1 VINVAGVSSESMQS
15 TESMLGYKYLNIVDT
30 LQERIAEGAYPDG
43 RLPSTKQLREEFQA
57 SYGSVR
63 SAILI
68 LKTMG
73 VVEGRQG
80 QGVFVVE

>member
-1 VINVAGVSSESMQS
+1 MNEF
-15 TESMLGYKYLNIVDT
+15 KYLHIVET
-30 LQERIAEGAYPDG
+30 LQARIASGAFADG
-43 RLPSTKQLREEFQA
+43 KLPSTKALREEFQA

-68 LKTMG
+68 LKTLGM
-73 VVEGRQG
+73 VEGRQG

>member
-1 VINVAGVSSESMQS
+1 M
-15 TESMLGYKYLNIVDT
+15 TDFKYLNIVET
-30 LQERIAEGAYPDG
+30 LRERIAEGDYPDG
-43 RLPSTKQLREEFQA
+43 KLPSTNQLREEFDA

-68 LKTMG
+68 LKATG

-80 QGVFVVE
+80 LGVFVVE

>member
-1 VINVAGVSSESMQS
+1 MNDF
-15 TESMLGYKYLNIVDT
+15 KYVNIVAA
-30 LQERIAEGAYPDG
+30 LSERIAAGEYADG
-43 RLPSTKQLREEFQA
+43 KLPSTKELQAEFEA

-68 LKTMG
+68 LKATG

-80 QGVFVVE
+80 LGVFIVE

>member
-1 VINVAGVSSESMQS
+1 MNDF
-15 TESMLGYKYLNIVDT
+15 KYLNIVET
-30 LQERIAEGAYPDG
+30 LRHRIASGEYPDG
-43 RLPSTKQLREEFQA
+43 RLPSTSQLREEFKA

-68 LKTMG
+68 LKATG

>member
-1 VINVAGVSSESMQS
+1 MQD
-15 TESMLGYKYLNIVDT
+15 YKYLAIVHA
-30 LQERIAEGAYPDG
+30 LQNRIMAGDYPDG
-43 RLPSTKQLREEFQA
+43 KLPSTSQLREEFQA

-73 VVEGRQG
+73 IVEGRQG
-80 QGVFVVE
+80 LGVFVVE

>member
-1 VINVAGVSSESMQS
+1 MN
-15 TESMLGYKYLNIVDT
+15 TGYKYTDIVSS
-30 LQERIAEGAYPDG
+30 LQARIAAGDFPDG
-43 RLPSTKQLREEFQA
+43 KLPSTRQLREEFDA

>member
-1 VINVAGVSSESMQS
+1 MVYCVDAVEREKILEQ
-15 TESMLGYKYLNIVDT
+15 YKYMAITEALRN
-30 LQERIAEGAYPDG
+30 RIAAGEFPDG
-43 RLPSTKQLREEFQA
+43 KLPSTRGLMAEFGA

-73 VVEGRQG
+73 VVQGRQG
-80 QGVFVVE
+80 QGVFVTED

>member
-1 VINVAGVSSESMQS
+1 MNDF
-15 TESMLGYKYLNIVDT
+15 KYLHIVDT
-30 LQERIAEGAYPDG
+30 LQYRIASGAFPDG
-43 RLPSTKQLREEFQA
+43 KLPSTKQLREEFQA

-68 LKTMG
+68 LKTLG

-80 QGVFVVE
+80 LGVFIVE

>member
-1 VINVAGVSSESMQS
+1 MQEYKYIEI
-15 TESMLGYKYLNIVDT
+15 TESLR
-30 LQERIAEGAYPDG
+30 QRIAAGEYPDG
-43 RLPSTKQLREEFQA
+43 KLPSTKELREEFGA

-68 LKTMG
+68 LKATG

-80 QGVFVVE
+80 LGVFVVE

>member
-1 VINVAGVSSESMQS
+1 M
-15 TESMLGYKYLNIVDT
+15 TDFKYLIIVDT
-30 LQERIAEGAYPDG
+30 LRERIASGAYPDG
-43 RLPSTKQLREEFQA
+43 KLPSTSALRQEFEA

-68 LKTMG
+68 LKATG

>member
-1 VINVAGVSSESMQS
+1 MGN
-15 TESMLGYKYLNIVDT
+15 YKYLEIVQT
-30 LQERIAEGAYPDG
+30 LQQRIAAGEYPDG
-43 RLPSTKQLREEFQA
+43 KLPSTRALREEFDV
-57 SYGSVR
+57 SYGSLR

-68 LKTMG
+68 LKATG

>member
-1 VINVAGVSSESMQS
+1 MNDF
-15 TESMLGYKYLNIVDT
+15 KYLHIVET
-30 LQERIAEGAYPDG
+30 LQNRIATGEYPDG
-43 RLPSTKQLREEFQA
+43 KLPSTRQLREEFDA

-68 LKTMG
+68 LKATG

-80 QGVFVVE
+80 QGVYVVE

>member
-1 VINVAGVSSESMQS
+1 MNDF
-15 TESMLGYKYLNIVDT
+15 KYLHIVDT
-30 LQERIAEGAYPDG
+30 LRQRIATGKYPDG
-43 RLPSTKQLREEFQA
+43 KLPSTKKLREEFDA

-68 LKTMG
+68 LKATG

>member
-1 VINVAGVSSESMQS
+1 MND
-15 TESMLGYKYLNIVDT
+15 YKYLNIVDT
-30 LQERIAEGAYPDG
+30 LRERIAAGEYPDG
-43 RLPSTKQLREEFQA
+43 RLPSTRALREEFHA

-68 LKTMG
+68 LKHTG

-80 QGVFVVE
+80 LGVFVVE

>member
-1 VINVAGVSSESMQS
+1 MVYCGDVVEAEGPEVND
-15 TESMLGYKYLNIVDT
+15 YKYMHIVET
-30 LQERIAEGAYPDG
+30 LQARIASGAFPDG
-43 RLPSTKQLREEFQA
+43 KLPSTKQLREEFQA

-68 LKTMG
+68 LKTLGM
-73 VVEGRQG
+73 VEGRQG

>member
-1 VINVAGVSSESMQS
+1 M
-15 TESMLGYKYLNIVDT
+15 TDFLYLNIVNALT
-30 LQERIAEGAYPDG
+30 ERIASGAYPDG
-43 RLPSTKQLREEFQA
+43 KLPSTKELREEFNA

-68 LKTMG
+68 LKHTG
-73 VVEGRQG
+73 VVEGKQG

>member
-1 VINVAGVSSESMQS
+1 MNTGF
-15 TESMLGYKYLNIVDT
+15 KYTDIVET
-30 LQERIAEGAYPDG
+30 LRERIAAGEYPDG
-43 RLPSTKQLREEFQA
+43 KLPSTRELREEFEA

-68 LKTMG
+68 LKATG

-80 QGVFVVE
+80 MGVYVIE

>member
-1 VINVAGVSSESMQS
+1 MND
-15 TESMLGYKYLNIVDT
+15 YKYVTIVDT
-30 LQERIAEGAYPDG
+30 LRERIAAGAFPDG
-43 RLPSTKQLREEFQA
+43 RLPSTSALRAEFDA

>member
-1 VINVAGVSSESMQS
+1 MSDF
-15 TESMLGYKYLNIVDT
+15 KYMTIVDT
-30 LQERIAEGAYPDG
+30 LRDRIASGEYPDG
-43 RLPSTKQLREEFQA
+43 RLPSTSQLREEFQA

-68 LKTMG
+68 LKHTG

>member
-1 VINVAGVSSESMQS
+1 MQ
-15 TESMLGYKYLNIVDT
+15 EYKYLTIVDA
-30 LQERIAEGAYPDG
+30 LQQRIAAGQYPDG
-43 RLPSTKQLREEFQA
+43 KLPSTAALRQEFEA

-68 LKTMG
+68 LKTLG

-80 QGVFVVE
+80 LGVFVVE

>member
-1 VINVAGVSSESMQS
+1 MNDYV
-15 TESMLGYKYLNIVDT
+15 YLAIVNA
-30 LQERIAEGAYPDG
+30 LQERIAAGAYPDG
-43 RLPSTKQLREEFQA
+43 KLPSTSQLREEFGA

-63 SAILI
+63 SAMLI

-80 QGVFVVE
+80 QGVFIVE

>member
-1 VINVAGVSSESMQS
+1 MS
-15 TESMLGYKYLNIVDT
+15 TGYKYTDIVET
-30 LQERIAEGAYPDG
+30 LRERIAAGEYPDG
-43 RLPSTKQLREEFQA
+43 KLPSTRDLREEFDA

-68 LKTMG
+68 LKATG

>member
-1 VINVAGVSSESMQS
+1 MSEF
-15 TESMLGYKYLNIVDT
+15 KYLNIVEALT
-30 LQERIAEGAYPDG
+30 ARIAAGGYPDG
-43 RLPSTKQLREEFQA
+43 KLPSTKELREEFEA

-68 LKTMG
+68 LKATG

>member
-1 VINVAGVSSESMQS
+1 MNDF
-15 TESMLGYKYLNIVDT
+15 KYLHIVDT
-30 LQERIAEGAYPDG
+30 LQERIATGAYPDG
-43 RLPSTKQLREEFQA
+43 KLPSTKELRAEFDA

-68 LKTMG
+68 LKTLG

-80 QGVFVVE
+80 QGVYVVE

>member
-1 VINVAGVSSESMQS
+1 MND
-15 TESMLGYKYLNIVDT
+15 YKYVNIVDT
-30 LQERIAEGAYPDG
+30 LRERIASGAYPDG
-43 RLPSTKQLREEFQA
+43 KLPSTRALREEFEA

-68 LKTMG
+68 LKAQG

-80 QGVFVVE
+80 TGVFVVE

>member
-1 VINVAGVSSESMQS
+1 MVYCGDVVE
-15 TESMLGYKYLNIVDT
+15 TEGPEVNDYKYIHIVET
-30 LQERIAEGAYPDG
+30 LQARIASGAFPDG
-43 RLPSTKQLREEFQA
+43 KLPSTKELRAEFQA

-68 LKTMG
+68 LKTLGM
-73 VVEGRQG
+73 VEGRQG

>member
-1 VINVAGVSSESMQS
+1 MVYCVDAVEGIFMSEF
-15 TESMLGYKYLNIVDT
+15 KYLIITET
-30 LQERIAEGAYPDG
+30 LRDRIAAGEYPDG
-43 RLPSTKQLREEFQA
+43 KLPSTKELREEFEA

-68 LKTMG
+68 LKHTG

-80 QGVFVVE
+80 QGVFIVE

>member
-1 VINVAGVSSESMQS
+1 MND
-15 TESMLGYKYLNIVDT
+15 YKYLTIVDT
-30 LQERIAEGAYPDG
+30 LRERIATGGFPDG
-43 RLPSTKQLREEFQA
+43 KLPSTKELREEFSA

-73 VVEGRQG
+73 MVEGRQG
-80 QGVFVVE
+80 LGVFIVE

>member
-1 VINVAGVSSESMQS
+1 MS
-15 TESMLGYKYLNIVDT
+15 TGFKYTDIVET
-30 LQERIAEGAYPDG
+30 LQERIAAGAFPDG
-43 RLPSTKQLREEFQA
+43 KLPSTKDLREQFNA

-73 VVEGRQG
+73 VVEGKQG
-80 QGVFVVE
+80 LGVFVVEE

>member
-1 VINVAGVSSESMQS
+1 MQDF
-15 TESMLGYKYLNIVDT
+15 KYLTIVDT
-30 LQERIAEGAYPDG
+30 LRERIAAGEYPDG
-43 RLPSTKQLREEFQA
+43 KIPSTSALREEFEA

-68 LKTMG
+68 LKATG

>member
-1 VINVAGVSSESMQS
+1 MND
-15 TESMLGYKYLNIVDT
+15 YKYIHIVDT
-30 LQERIAEGAYPDG
+30 LRERIAAGAFPDG
-43 RLPSTKQLREEFQA
+43 KLPSTKELRQEFQA

-68 LKTMG
+68 LKTLG

-80 QGVFVVE
+80 LGVFIVE